1 MPAGDLAFLTDLSR
15 AMRRF
20 WFRGLLVFGLV
31 ACGMAGLTLVWPRTF
46 QSEARIYVRLGR
58 ETVQLDPTA
67 TTGGQMVGLAD
78 SREREILSA
87 LELLRTRSL
96 FENVV
101 DELGV
106 ESFLKEERVR
116 GYGGAMDQSHLVDEF
131 FAWLPKFESDKNEE
145 AEPSEVAV
153 LRRRENAV
161 RKFMQSVSSSSPKSS
176 NVIVVQC
183 KAGSPVIAQQR
194 LESLLKQYQAQHL
207 RLHQISGSFA
217 FFDAQAL
224 EKKSLLDEKS
234 VELRDA
240 KNRISV
246 ASVNG
251 QQELLS
257 REATSIT
264 QSLLDAQ
271 AAAAAS
277 KVRLDTLLAS
287 LPKSERAPDTR
298 AASNMSSDAIDMMR
312 SRLFE
317 LEIEY
322 QRLLAQLQPAHPK
335 LKAISEQVAQA
346 RKELKR
352 QEVVLERSN
361 ILEQGEKIAAA
372 KSQRSDVYAKLR
384 ELNEQELRITD
395 LERQVALLTDEH
407 RKAEESRELAHTNE
421 ELARNQISNINLA
434 QSPSFNAKPVSP
446 NLALNA
452 VMSIAVALGGALL
465 IVFQSAVRH
474 GAPQVVQR
482 EAPVYPAPRMEPVVP
497 SGSTSD
503 SHHRAP
509 SRPTVSS
516 GV

>member
-15 AMRRF
+15 AMRRY
-20 WFRGLLVFGLV
+20 WFRGLLAFGLI
-31 ACGMAGLTLVWPRTF
+31 AGGMGGLTLLWPRTY
-46 QSEARIYVRLGR
+46 QSEARMYVRLGR

-106 ESFLKEERVR
+106 ESFLNEERVR
-116 GYGGAMDQSHLVDEF
+116 GYGGSTDQSHLVGELF
-131 FAWLPKFESDKNEE
+131 QWLPKFESAANEA
-145 AEPSEVAV
+145 AETSDVAQ

-161 RKFMQSVSSSSPKSS
+161 RMFMQAVSSSSPKNS
-176 NVIVVQC
+176 NVIIVQC
-183 KAGSPVIAQQR
+183 KAGSPVVAQQR
-194 LESLLKQYQAQHL
+194 LDALLKQYQAQHL

-217 FFDAQAL
+217 FFDTQAL
-224 EKKSLLDEKS
+224 EKKTLLDAKLI
-234 VELRDA
+234 ELRDA
-240 KNRISV
+240 KNRIGV

-277 KVRLDTLLAS
+277 KVRLDSLLAS
-287 LPKSERAPDTR
+287 LPEAERAPDTR

-335 LKAISEQVAQA
+335 LKAITEQVAQA
-346 RKELKR
+346 RQELKR

-361 ILEQGEKIAAA
+361 ILEQEEKIAAA
-372 KSQRSDVYAKLR
+372 KSQRSEVYAKLR
-384 ELNEQELRITD
+384 DLNEQELHIAD

-434 QSPSFNAKPVSP
+434 QSPSFNAKPVAP

-452 VMSIAVALGGALL
+452 VMGIALAMAGSLM

-474 GAPQVVQR
+474 GAPEFVHR
-482 EAPVYPAPRMEPVVP
+482 EAPVYAAPRVDTVVAA
-497 SGSTSD
+497 GSTPEV
-503 SHHRAP
+503 HHRALN
-509 SRPTVSS
+509 RPKVSS